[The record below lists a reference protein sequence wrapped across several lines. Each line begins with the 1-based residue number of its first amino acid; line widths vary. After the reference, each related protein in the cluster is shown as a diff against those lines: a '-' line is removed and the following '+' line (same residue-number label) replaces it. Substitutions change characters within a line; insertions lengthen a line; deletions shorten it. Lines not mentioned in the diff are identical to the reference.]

1 MYIFDFVLKISIK
14 HAKGMLAAGN
24 FNPDVGE
31 NKFPALNV
39 GVFEE
44 VTFVYGIQLLQEPA
58 IKLSQ
63 RLYTCKFLR

>member
-1 MYIFDFVLKISIK
+1 
-14 HAKGMLAAGN
+14 MLAAGK

-44 VTFVYGIQLLQEPA
+44 LTFVYGIQLLQEPA